1 MKNKKRALVV
11 GEDSLIYEGI
21 IATLEEK
28 DYVIRRMDFPKKIA
42 DPKEF
47 LVRLVVLIFREID
60 ESVINLC
67 QSIHSL
73 SIPIPILAIY
83 GREENFSPA
92 EQRHLGIDGALS
104 AYDGVGALR
113 EAIFRLEEETPFTS
127 KRLAKFHQ
135 TDYLKKLT
143 KRQYEVYKLMI
154 KGFENQKIAETLNI
168 SEKTVRNHASKINK
182 ILGTKNRYQ
191 AVLKYYKTG
200 PN

>member
-42 DPKEF
+42 EPKEF

-135 TDYLKKLT
+135 TDYLKKLS
-143 KRQYEVYKLMI
+143 MP
-154 KGFENQKIAETLNI
+154 
-168 SEKTVRNHASKINK
+168 
-182 ILGTKNRYQ
+182 
-191 AVLKYYKTG
+191 VLKKMRRNTNWQKL
-200 PN
+200 PRLLMPREKPSLRDSSIPIPTWFMLAVEKMSWR